1 MKNKLIQTLVSLSLL
16 SSVSCGKAVQKVAN
30 DITKKTGEQLACGG
44 AQALGAIP
52 ASLAADYDIKI
63 YHKTVEKVMADIR
76 PIKDLEA
83 KDFWT
88 TLSEESRDA
97 LNFELNTILRAKST
111 KNAQAVYQGTAYFF
125 TNVKDA
131 FMKNTDYKLRDA
143 NGFLFSFVV
152 RAQKTNQTVLINY
165 KCGSHEKTDLSAIK
179 IGPEVL
185 LESET
190 KEIYECQTLTKSVRL
205 VEVRD
210 TLFVNLG
217 KTLYR
222 FPLKELKKKDNKRR
236 LELALESREV
246 NFKINIKKNKD
257 LSISNS
263 AGKRSGIE
271 LVAPDYSI
279 DEEGVCSSLMH
290 SFET

>member
-1 MKNKLIQTLVSLSLL
+1 
-16 SSVSCGKAVQKVAN
+16 
-30 DITKKTGEQLACGG
+30 
-44 AQALGAIP
+44 
-52 ASLAADYDIKI
+52 
-63 YHKTVEKVMADIR
+63 
-76 PIKDLEA
+76 
-83 KDFWT
+83 
-88 TLSEESRDA
+88 
-97 LNFELNTILRAKST
+97 
-111 KNAQAVYQGTAYFF
+111 
-125 TNVKDA
+125 
-131 FMKNTDYKLRDA
+131 
-143 NGFLFSFVV
+143 
-152 RAQKTNQTVLINY
+152 
-165 KCGSHEKTDLSAIK
+165 
-179 IGPEVL
+179 
-185 LESET
+185 
-190 KEIYECQTLTKSVRL
+190 

-222 FPLKELKKKDNKRR
+222 FPLRELKKKDNKRR

-290 SFET
+290 SFEA